1 MFEINNISNMDDHD
15 MKGITLEEKR
25 NILNERIR
33 NKDMLDTESQNL
45 KQQQSAVKDQ
55 QSAVKDLQKQN
66 DKEIRKLMKDKEICK
81 LMKEMGITPKSS
93 PVSDTTKS
101 DKKVKKALDF
111 VSKKKSDTSDS
122 SDSSDSS
129 SDSSLENSSSK
140 KISKNLR
147 ERMEKASKG
156 KTDSAGGAN
165 KDQIQSWI
173 CKYSNKSLEDVSKMS
188 RDELQSYLLRILKKH

>member
-1 MFEINNISNMDDHD
+1 MFEINNISNMDHD
-15 MKGITLEEKR
+15 MKGITLEEKQK
-25 NILNERIR
+25 ILNERIK
-33 NKDMLDTESQNL
+33 NKDMLDTES
-45 KQQQSAVKDQ
+45 KE
-55 QSAVKDLQKQN
+55 N
-66 DKEIRKLMKDKEICK
+66 DKEIRKLMKD
-81 LMKEMGITPKSS
+81 MGITPKSS
-93 PVSDTTKS
+93 PVSNSSKS

-111 VSKKKSDTSDS
+111 VSKKKSDT

-173 CKYSNKSLEDVSKMS
+173 CKYSNMSLEDVSTMS
-188 RDELQSYLLRILKKH
+188 RDKLQSCLHDILKKVH

>member
-1 MFEINNISNMDDHD
+1 MDDHD
-15 MKGITLEEKR
+15 MKGITREEKR
-25 NILNERIR
+25 VILNEKIETK
-33 NKDMLDTESQNL
+33 NMLDTKSQNL
-45 KQQQSAVKDQ
+45 KQEH
-55 QSAVKDLQKQN
+55 SAVKDLQKQN
-66 DKEIRKLMKDKEICK
+66 DEEIRNMMKDKEICK

-93 PVSDTTKS
+93 PVSDTS

-111 VSKKKSDTSDS
+111 VSKKTTSKKESDT

-129 SDSSLENSSSK
+129 SDSSLENSSK

>member
-15 MKGITLEEKR
+15 MKGITREEKQEC
-25 NILNERIR
+25 LNERIK
-33 NKDMLDTESQNL
+33 NKDMLDTKSQNL
-45 KQQQSAVKDQ
+45 EQEH
-55 QSAVKDLQKQN
+55 SAVKDLQKQN
-66 DKEIRKLMKDKEICK
+66 DKEIRKLMKD
-81 LMKEMGITPKSS
+81 LGITPKSS
-93 PVSDTTKS
+93 PVSDTSKS
-101 DKKVKKALDF
+101 DKKKAS
-111 VSKKKSDTSDS
+111 SKKTTSKKESDTSE
-122 SDSSDSS
+122 SSDSS
-129 SDSSLENSSSK
+129 SDSSLENSSK

>member
-1 MFEINNISNMDDHD
+1 MDSDRKEELELINKSEKLLDEQIDDL
-15 MKGITLEEKR
+15 T
-25 NILNERIR
+25 
-33 NKDMLDTESQNL
+33 
-45 KQQQSAVKDQ
+45 QQLSA
-55 QSAVKDLQKQN
+55 AKDLKKKTRADKSKIEKQ
-66 DKEIRKLMKDKEICK
+66 LMKEF
-81 LMKEMGITPKSS
+81 KEMGITPKSS
-93 PVSDTTKS
+93 PVSDTSKS
-101 DKKVKKALDF
+101 DKKKAS
-111 VSKKKSDTSDS
+111 SKKTTSKKESDTSDS
-122 SDSSDSS
+122 SDSSSASS
-129 SDSSLENSSSK
+129 MENSSK

>member
-1 MFEINNISNMDDHD
+1 MAHD
-15 MKGITLEEKR
+15 MKGITSLEEKQD
-25 NILNERIR
+25 ILNERIQ
-33 NKDMLDTESQNL
+33 NKDMLDTKSQNL
-45 KQQQSAVKDQ
+45 KQEQSAL
-55 QSAVKDLQKQN
+55 KDLQKQN
-66 DKEIRKLMKDKEICK
+66 DKEIRKLMKDLKD
-81 LMKEMGITPKSS
+81 MGITPKSS
-93 PVSDTTKS
+93 PVSDTS
-101 DKKVKKALDF
+101 DKKKTT
-111 VSKKKSDTSDS
+111 SKKESDT

-129 SDSSLENSSSK
+129 SDSSLENSTSK

>member
-1 MFEINNISNMDDHD
+1 MFKINNISNMDHD
-15 MKGITLEEKR
+15 MKGITLEEKQK
-25 NILNERIR
+25 ILNERIK
-33 NKDMLDTESQNL
+33 NKDMLDTES
-45 KQQQSAVKDQ
+45 KE
-55 QSAVKDLQKQN
+55 N
-66 DKEIRKLMKDKEICK
+66 DKEIRKLMKD
-81 LMKEMGITPKSS
+81 MGITPKSS
-93 PVSDTTKS
+93 PVSDTSKS

-122 SDSSDSS
+122 SDSS
-129 SDSSLENSSSK
+129 SDSSFENSSSK

-156 KTDSAGGAN
+156 KTESAGGAN

-188 RDELQSYLLRILKKH
+188 RDELQSCLLRILKKH